1 MKKRK
6 IIIILAVMVAILIP
20 FSAFAAGSNNQT
32 IKSVMGFF
40 GIDTSKLTDQQK
52 ADISSY
58 NQKLADLMKEFVSK
72 MVSDGIMT
80 QDQGNSL
87 TTMIDNMLK
96 NANANNHPL
105 FLGIG
110 KKGFDKDDFG
120 FKIDTSKLTDQQK
133 ANIKAIYK
141 KMANTTKDYIDKLV
155 SEGLLTSDQA
165 KTIKSRIDSMLN
177 DNQNNVLGKNFMMG
191 GLFKF
196 PMGQITPSKIT
207 DQQKTEFINYSKQM
221 MEFQKEL
228 IDKYVEYGLITK
240 DQGDALK
247 TKIDNMKKNI
257 EQNGFIKGFHIKKG
271 KLEKYTPQENNNI
284 NYPGMN

>member
-6 IIIILAVMVAILIP
+6 IIIILAVMIAILIP
-20 FSAFAAGSNNQT
+20 FTAFAAGAGNQT

-52 ADISSY
+52 TDIATY
-58 NQKLADLMKEFVSK
+58 NQKLADLMKEFVNK

-80 QDQGNSL
+80 QDQGNKF

-96 NANANNHPL
+96 NANINNHPL
-105 FLGIG
+105 FLGMG
-110 KKGFDKDDFG
+110 KRGFDKNDFG
-120 FKIDTSKLTDQQK
+120 LKIDTSKLTDQQK
-133 ANIKAIYK
+133 ANIKAIYQ

-165 KTIKSRIDSMLN
+165 TAIKSKIDNMLN
-177 DNQNNVLGKNFMMG
+177 SNQSPLGKNFMME

-196 PMGQITPSKIT
+196 PIGKINPSKIT
-207 DQQKTEFINYSKQM
+207 DQQKTEFTNYSKQM
-221 MEFQKEL
+221 MELQKEL

-247 TKIDNMKKNI
+247 SKIDNMEKNI
-257 EQNGFIKGFHIKKG
+257 EQNGFTKSFHMKKG
-271 KLEKYTPQENNNI
+271 KFEKYTPQENNNTA
-284 NYPGMN
+284 YPGMN